1 MRSLTE
7 IARERRELTAR
18 SAVHRNA
25 VASVYRQLRKPL
37 GAADHVLGV
46 AHFVRAHP
54 LLFGGGVAAIVVLL
68 RGKVRML
75 PTVGRG
81 LAAWRV
87 MRAVSAWLIDR
98 QRSRETA
105 AR

>member
-25 VASVYRQLRKPL
+25 VASGFRQLRRPL
-37 GAADHVLGV
+37 GAVDHVLGV

-54 LLFGGGVAAIVVLL
+54 VLFGTGLAAIVILL
-68 RGKVRML
+68 RGQVRML

-81 LAAWRV
+81 LAAWRI
-87 MRAVSAWLIDR
+87 MRGVSAWLIDR
-98 QRSRETA
+98 QRGREPA